1 MNSKF
6 LIKETGRFLH
16 KVRTLLVAYYQMKLI
31 SDEENEESKTLVF
44 DLEHNMGICMHHDA
58 ISGTEKEA
66 VNQDYSRILVK
77 SRDNLK
83 HFLKSIITR

>member
-1 MNSKF
+1 M
-6 LIKETGRFLH
+6 
-16 KVRTLLVAYYQMKLI
+16 
-31 SDEENEESKTLVF
+31 VF

-83 HFLKSIITR
+83 EFFKELMKDDIHTYLNLDNVDL

>member
-1 MNSKF
+1 
-6 LIKETGRFLH
+6 
-16 KVRTLLVAYYQMKLI
+16 
-31 SDEENEESKTLVF
+31 
-44 DLEHNMGICMHHDA
+44 MHHDA

-83 HFLKSIITR
+83 EFFKELMKDDVHTYLNLDNVDL